1 MLRRSAFTV
10 YPAAMRI
17 TIDRRAAFVPAQIA
31 LRPGDMIGL
40 RSGMGQRILV
50 QEGEIWITQE
60 DDRKD
65 HLLSPGAR
73 FEVTRDGL
81 TLIQACLPSLVTLCP
96 RARSSGPAD

>member
-1 MLRRSAFTV
+1 
-10 YPAAMRI
+10 
-17 TIDRRAAFVPAQIA
+17 
-31 LRPGDMIGL
+31 
-40 RSGMGQRILV
+40 V

-73 FEVTRDGL
+73 FEITRDGL

-96 RARSSGPAD
+96 RARSSEPAD